1 MTRTTRLSAT
11 VRALTLVVA
20 LLTVLAILPPAPVA
34 ASVIRVVSLDDTQPE
49 FGAGSRTLTAVIP
62 TTLSNDPISGQVT
75 EPYAGAKPGDQ
86 GGLAMA
92 AIRALRWESSP
103 DSPLPAARTEI
114 GAAVI
119 GNTIWV
125 IGGSSGGTGY
135 QSTVYRGT
143 VNTNYGQPGAGVITW
158 VTSTPLPSVSHADT
172 STFNIAPRTN
182 AAVAALR
189 TSGNAGYLYVIGGAV
204 SSGIDTFSSNSVI
217 VGDVD
222 ANGNL
227 TWRTSPTY
235 KLPSGVGLEGARA
248 FVHTTAAG
256 KTFLYVVGGRNDPP
270 GLVGPTLSNRVYYAE
285 INPSNGNLNLG
296 GDNRTWQFV
305 TMPQAYGTLP

>member
-1 MTRTTRLSAT
+1 MKRQNGRRKAAFQTCCGLGRFGQPGVCIMTRTTRLPAT

-103 DSPLPAARTEI
+103 ASPLPAARTEI

-125 IGGSSGGTGY
+125 VGGSSGGTGY

-158 VTSTPLPSVSHADT
+158 VDVHATAIRQPCRYVDVQHCAANQRSGRRAAHQWQRGVSLRDRRRGLQWDRHILEQLGDRRRCRCEREPDLAHLADVQTSV
-172 STFNIAPRTN
+172 R
-182 AAVAALR
+182 R
-189 TSGNAGYLYVIGGAV
+189 R
-204 SSGIDTFSSNSVI
+204 
-217 VGDVD
+217 VG
-222 ANGNL
+222 
-227 TWRTSPTY
+227 RR
-235 KLPSGVGLEGARA
+235 ARVRA
-248 FVHTTAAG
+248 HN
-256 KTFLYVVGGRNDPP
+256 Y
-270 GLVGPTLSNRVYYAE
+270 
-285 INPSNGNLNLG
+285 
-296 GDNRTWQFV
+296 
-305 TMPQAYGTLP
+305 